1 MLIRLRSV
9 IKPTIKLLQELAP
22 IAQGLAAAAPLG
34 FWLKKEWD
42 SVSSFF
48 SFPFRRSKP
57 MQVIR
62 VDRKGNRFLMN
73 LKDGSWTPVDTDA

>member
-1 MLIRLRSV
+1 M

-42 SVSSFF
+42 VVSNFF
-48 SFPFRRSKP
+48 NFSRRQGKT
-57 MQVIR
+57 MQIIR
-62 VDRKGNRFLMN
+62 VDRKGNRFLMDMT
-73 LKDGSWTPVDTDA
+73 DGSWTPMDTDA